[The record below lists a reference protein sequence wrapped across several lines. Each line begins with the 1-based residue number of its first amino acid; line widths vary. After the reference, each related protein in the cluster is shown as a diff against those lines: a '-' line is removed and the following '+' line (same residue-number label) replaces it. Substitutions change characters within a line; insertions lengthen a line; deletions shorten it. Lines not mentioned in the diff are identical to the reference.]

1 MYFSEFVKG
10 QVDNLRS
17 NLSKNALLFLKEF
30 SSHQRMSSY
39 DTIGPFVKV
48 VFPQALIK
56 TVYEKNFIVAEAKRT
71 IELAVQNLIMPEIID
86 VLVEGCQAK
95 NIILAEY
102 SMGYL
107 QEVVK
112 KMDEEY
118 LISGNDSSKQLFFQL
133 VAEFDGKRM
142 KIKKGAESIFKDL

>member
-1 MYFSEFVKG
+1 
-10 QVDNLRS
+10 
-17 NLSKNALLFLKEF
+17 
-30 SSHQRMSSY
+30 
-39 DTIGPFVKV
+39 
-48 VFPQALIK
+48 
-56 TVYEKNFIVAEAKRT
+56 
-71 IELAVQNLIMPEIID
+71 
-86 VLVEGCQAK
+86 
-95 NIILAEY
+95 
-102 SMGYL
+102 MGYL

>member
-86 VLVEGCQAK
+86 VLVEGC
-95 NIILAEY
+95 
-102 SMGYL
+102 
-107 QEVVK
+107 
-112 KMDEEY
+112 
-118 LISGNDSSKQLFFQL
+118 
-133 VAEFDGKRM
+133 
-142 KIKKGAESIFKDL
+142 